1 MINEQH
7 NRMLKLMGIQ
17 EQVNFASPSFENL
30 KIEKDIADFTG
41 AEDLTSFFNDEENEV
56 MIEQL
61 KKLFETDTNESLIEK
76 LEESNPTKITS
87 VLAKIKTDFAMREV
101 YDFLKEVKRR
111 MTQDYLK

>member
-17 EQVNFASPSFENL
+17 EQVNFASPSFDNL
-30 KIEKDIADFTG
+30 KIEKDITEFTG
-41 AEDLTSFFNDEENEV
+41 SENLTSFFDNEENEQ

-61 KKLFETDTNESLIEK
+61 KKLFETDTNEELIEK
-76 LEESNPTKITS
+76 LDESNPTKITS
-87 VLAKIKTDFAMREV
+87 ILAKIKTDFSLREV
-101 YDFLKEVKRR
+101 YNFLKEVKRR